1 MTFVAFR
8 KTNKFPDR
16 PPKKTLPLGT
26 TGLNSVRSYILFLR
40 DAGIMFVVLPFAVL
54 AVIGIFTIAAVGE
67 FVLSLGAWATR
78 RPDTTPQDSSSKW
91 TEGSSHGSS

>member
-8 KTNKFPDR
+8 RTNKPPDT
-16 PPKKTLPLGT
+16 PPNEKFLLGAT
-26 TGLNSVRSYILFLR
+26 ALSLSRRCILFLR
-40 DAGIMFVVLPFAVL
+40 DAGIMLVVLPFAVL

-67 FVLSLGAWATR
+67 FVLSLAARATR
-78 RPDTTPQDSSSKW
+78 RSDTTPQGSANKW